1 MCLCSFHPGGGHFY
15 QKTAFLRS
23 AVELTLV
30 LGGLS
35 SGKTAL
41 ALSLAQ
47 RFIPPRVYIG
57 TAEPIDEEMAQ
68 KIAQHRAE
76 RDESWQ
82 TVEAPLELGRA
93 LRESDKKEISLILVD
108 GLGVWVG
115 NLFAKK
121 IDYQKY
127 IIEFLDTLSFVET
140 PLIIVSEEVG
150 LGGIS
155 PSPEVRRW
163 GEALG
168 KLNQALAE
176 RAKRVALVVAGFPLW
191 LKGGDYEPS

>member
-1 MCLCSFHPGGGHFY
+1 M
-15 QKTAFLRS
+15 
-23 AVELTLV
+23 ELTLV

-108 GLGVWVG
+108 GLGVWLG